1 MSTTS
6 HDAIRKI
13 GPIVR
18 GAGYDGRCGP
28 IVRFFES
35 VSTTSHGLLELPA
48 ERAVVGEA
56 PNVSAV
62 LDGIVGYV
70 ERHGA
75 FPPRIRIGNYGFAV
89 GESPEDV
96 ASFDGHHETDPAL
109 IRRGKAFVVS
119 VSEAAGEAAGEA
131 ASSPGGVA
139 AAAGPVPGGGVPGAG
154 GTTASPA
161 SPSVVA
167 GRVAVVTGGAQGFGL
182 EIATALADAGAFVF
196 LADLNVEGAK
206 AEADKLNASN
216 GRTCA
221 FGVSVNVAD
230 EASVEAMVANVVEQC
245 GGIDL
250 FVSNAGVLR
259 AGSVKE
265 LSAKDFSFVTNVN
278 YGGLFLCTK
287 HASRVMA
294 LQSRAA
300 TQRPAPARYHTDIIQ
315 INSKSGLEGSNKNGA
330 YAGSK
335 FGGIGLVQ
343 SFAMELVD
351 DNIKVNAVCPG
362 NFFDGPLW
370 SDPEKGLFVQ
380 YLSAGKV
387 PGAKTVS
394 DVKRFYESKVP
405 MGRGCTGPDVV
416 KAILYLVDQVYE
428 TGQALPVTGGQ
439 VMLR

>member
-1 MSTTS
+1 
-6 HDAIRKI
+6 
-13 GPIVR
+13 
-18 GAGYDGRCGP
+18 
-28 IVRFFES
+28 VRFFDS
-35 VSTTSHGLLELPA
+35 VSANGHGVLELA
-48 ERAVVGEA
+48 SDRAVIGGE
-56 PNVSAV
+56 PNIAGI
-62 LDGIVGYV
+62 LEAIVGYV
-70 ERHGA
+70 EAHGA
-75 FPPRIRIGNYGFAV
+75 FPARLRVGNSGFAI
-89 GESPEDV
+89 GESPDDV
-96 ASFDGHHETDPAL
+96 ASFDGQHETDPAL
-109 IRRGKAFVVS
+109 IRRAKAFAAS
-119 VSEAAGEAAGEA
+119 VSETPGETTSAPAGVSAT
-131 ASSPGGVA
+131 
-139 AAAGPVPGGGVPGAG
+139 AGPVPGGGVPGAG
-154 GTTASPA
+154 GIAPSPA
-161 SPSVVA
+161 ALSPSVVA

-196 LADLNVEGAK
+196 LADLNADGAQ
-206 AEADKLNASN
+206 AEADKLNASH

-221 FGVSVNVAD
+221 FAVSVNVAD
-230 EASVEAMVANVVEQC
+230 EESVRAMIAEVVKQC
-245 GGIDL
+245 GGVDL

-265 LSAKDFSFVTNVN
+265 LSVKDFYFVTNVN

-287 HASRVMA
+287 HASAVMA
-294 LQSRAA
+294 LQNRAA
-300 TQRPAPARYHTDIIQ
+300 AQRPAAGQYHTDIIQ

-370 SDPEKGLFVQ
+370 SDPETGLFVQ
-380 YLSAGKV
+380 YLEAGKV
-387 PGAKTVS
+387 PGAETVA
-394 DVKRFYESKVP
+394 DVKRFYENKVP
-405 MGRGCTGPDVV
+405 MKRGCAGPDVV

>member
-1 MSTTS
+1 MSTTND
-6 HDAIRKI
+6 DAVRKI
-13 GPIVR
+13 GPVLR

-35 VSTTSHGLLELPA
+35 VPATGSGVLELSA
-48 ERAVVGEA
+48 DRAVVGSE
-56 PNVSAV
+56 PNVDEILEAI
-62 LDGIVGYV
+62 GGYV
-70 ERHGA
+70 ESHGA
-75 FPPRIRIGNYGFAV
+75 FPARLRVGNRGFAV
-89 GESPEDV
+89 GESAEDV
-96 ASFDGHHETDPAL
+96 ASFDGHHEIDPAL
-109 IRRGKAFVVS
+109 TRRAKAFVAS
-119 VSEAAGEAAGEA
+119 VSETA
-131 ASSPGGVA
+131 GVA
-139 AAAGPVPGGGVPGAG
+139 ATAGPFPAG
-154 GTTASPA
+154 IAPSPTAL

-196 LADLNVEGAK
+196 LADLNADGARS
-206 AEADKLNASN
+206 EADKLNASH

-221 FGVSVNVAD
+221 FAVSVNVAD
-230 EASVEAMVANVVEQC
+230 EESVQAMVAEVVKQC

-278 YGGLFLCTK
+278 YGGFFLCTK
-287 HASRVMA
+287 HASQVMA
-294 LQSRAA
+294 LQNRVVN
-300 TQRPAPARYHTDIIQ
+300 QRPSAGQYHTDIIQ
-315 INSKSGLEGSNKNGA
+315 VNSKSGLEGSNKNGA

-343 SFAMELVD
+343 SFAMELVE

-380 YLSAGKV
+380 YLRAGKV
-387 PGAKTVS
+387 PGAESVA
-394 DVKRFYESKVP
+394 DVKRFYENKVP
-405 MGRGCTGPDVV
+405 MKRGCTGPDVV